1 MISTCYVC
9 GGLEFGYVEVLWDDL
24 VREWQLSRHEADYIN
39 RQQGLYCKSCGNNL
53 RSIALARAILYSY
66 GFKGFLTQFVES
78 EAAKRLRTLE
88 INEAGT
94 LTPLLSRLPL
104 HRVAKYPSYDMT
116 KLAFDTAAFDLVVH
130 SDTLEHVKY
139 PLAGL
144 SECRRVLSEEGRCI
158 FTVPIVVDRF
168 TRSRDG
174 LPESHHG
181 SPSESADDY
190 LVHTEFGADVW
201 KYAVLSGFSFVAF
214 HCAEF
219 PAGLTIEARV

>member
-1 MISTCYVC
+1 MIDTFGGMNRVSVLCRMVSSCYVC
-9 GGLEFGYVEVLWDDL
+9 GGLEFGYAEVLWDGL

-39 RQQGLYCKSCGNNL
+39 RQQGLYCKSCGSNL

-66 GFKGFLTQFVES
+66 GFKGILTQFVES

-88 INEAGT
+88 INEAGM

-104 HRVAKYPSYDMT
+104 HQIAKHPSCDVT
-116 KLAFDTAAFDLVVH
+116 KLAFDASVFDLVVH

-158 FTVPIVVDRF
+158 FTVPIVIDRF

-174 LPESHHG
+174 LPKCYHG
-181 SPSESADDY
+181 SP
-190 LVHTEFGADVW
+190 
-201 KYAVLSGFSFVAF
+201 
-214 HCAEF
+214 
-219 PAGLTIEARV
+219 